1 MKTNRSAQKRFK
13 KTKKGKILRR
23 YTSQDHF
30 NAREKG
36 KQKRRKRRRET
47 AAKQDQK
54 NLKKL
59 LK

>member
-1 MKTNRSAQKRFK
+1 MKTNRSAQKRFR
-13 KTKKGKILRR
+13 KTKKGKVMRR

-36 KQKRRKRRRET
+36 KQKRRKRRKQ
-47 AAKQDQK
+47 AIAKQDTK

-59 LK
+59 LS